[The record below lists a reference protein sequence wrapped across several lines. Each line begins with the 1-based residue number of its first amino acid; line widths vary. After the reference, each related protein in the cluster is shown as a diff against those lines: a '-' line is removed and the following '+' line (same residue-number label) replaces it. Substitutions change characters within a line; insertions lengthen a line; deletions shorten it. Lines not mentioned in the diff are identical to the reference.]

1 MPCDSV
7 PAGMTVQE
15 RERQIKASLARLEA
29 QLGAGVSVVIGPG
42 GAVAFFGWKD
52 RDGVADV
59 CAFRRLSLANSFKL
73 RQAVQ
78 RAEAQAGRKVNP
90 QAVGAGVHSHDD
102 GATWHPGH

>member
-7 PAGMTVQE
+7 PAGMTPRQ
-15 RERQIKASLARLEA
+15 REAQIKEALARLEA
-29 QLGAGVSVVIGPG
+29 QLGSGVSVVIGPD
-42 GAVAFFGWKD
+42 GAVAFRGWKD

-59 CAFRRLSLANSFKL
+59 CAFRRLTLENSFKL
-73 RQAVQ
+73 KQAVQ
-78 RAEAQAGRKVNP
+78 RAEAQSGRRVNP